1 MKIQRY
7 DLPQIIKNDF
17 FLHGKIHLILL
28 ILIIFSAS
36 SLVIIVYETRLLIAK
51 EEQLILKKK
60 KKNDEWRNLIIE
72 KNALSIHSTDHK
84 IFSIN

>member
-51 EEQLILKKK
+51 EEQLILKK
-60 KKNDEWRNLIIE
+60 NDEWRNLIIE